1 MTFCVCH
8 IFPQLPQPASELFR
22 KFIGHSLTSSFL
34 VPNRDWQRKYQE
46 TKEEI
51 QRLEAKLQGDDQQY
65 RDVQRQLNDLRVR
78 RTFPRSSQEDSC

>member
-1 MTFCVCH
+1 MFPLL
-8 IFPQLPQPASELFR
+8 PQLALELSWELV
-22 KFIGHSLTSSFL
+22 IHLLTSSL
-34 VPNRDWQRKYQE
+34 LAPNRDWQRKYQE